1 MEKGKG
7 AREGEAQKRPLGFAI
22 TSFCRRS
29 RNQWL
34 HLETVPPV
42 SSNAHSLAAV
52 VSLLKSFVLFILI
65 NLQYSVYRGVPF
77 ISRVPRLLG
86 ELVTD

>member
-7 AREGEAQKRPLGFAI
+7 AREGEAQNRPLGFAI

-34 HLETVPPV
+34 SLEAVPLV
-42 SSNAHSLAAV
+42 SSNAHSLASYGQSAEKLCPFHPNNV
-52 VSLLKSFVLFILI
+52 
-65 NLQYSVYRGVPF
+65 QYSVYRGVPF
-77 ISRVPRLLG
+77 ISCVPRLLS